1 MSADLLSWLPLV
13 VKLTLTAGIV
23 VTASV
28 IAERVGA
35 LAGALVATL
44 PVTIWPAYVFLS
56 LDHDAAYIA
65 EAALSGLVINAA
77 TGLFLLVYATLAQK
91 HGLFVSLTL
100 SVGCW
105 ISLAVLA
112 RSIGWTLASAGL
124 LNLIVYPACLRLS
137 SAMRTVDMPRLRHA
151 WYDLPMRTFLVCAL
165 MAAILEASNWAG
177 PVLTGVLAVYPIS
190 STSLILI
197 LQPRI
202 GGRAAGA
209 VIANSLWSLF
219 GISFSLAALY
229 LSVVPFGTALSL
241 AAALA
246 IPVVWN
252 LIVWVVHRRAV
263 FTVN

>member
-44 PVTIWPAYVFLS
+44 PVTIWPAYVFIS

-91 HGLFVSLTL
+91 RGLFVSLTL

-112 RSIGWTLASAGL
+112 RSIG
-124 LNLIVYPACLRLS
+124 
-137 SAMRTVDMPRLRHA
+137 
-151 WYDLPMRTFLVCAL
+151 
-165 MAAILEASNWAG
+165 
-177 PVLTGVLAVYPIS
+177 
-190 STSLILI
+190 
-197 LQPRI
+197 
-202 GGRAAGA
+202 
-209 VIANSLWSLF
+209 
-219 GISFSLAALY
+219 
-229 LSVVPFGTALSL
+229 
-241 AAALA
+241 
-246 IPVVWN
+246 
-252 LIVWVVHRRAV
+252 
-263 FTVN
+263 

>member
-1 MSADLLSWLPLV
+1 MSGRRQRPWRMSADLLSWLPLV

-44 PVTIWPAYVFLS
+44 PVTIWPAYVFIS

-91 HGLFVSLTL
+91 RGLFVSLTL

-112 RSIGWTLASAGL
+112 RSIG
-124 LNLIVYPACLRLS
+124 
-137 SAMRTVDMPRLRHA
+137 
-151 WYDLPMRTFLVCAL
+151 
-165 MAAILEASNWAG
+165 
-177 PVLTGVLAVYPIS
+177 
-190 STSLILI
+190 
-197 LQPRI
+197 
-202 GGRAAGA
+202 
-209 VIANSLWSLF
+209 
-219 GISFSLAALY
+219 
-229 LSVVPFGTALSL
+229 
-241 AAALA
+241 
-246 IPVVWN
+246 
-252 LIVWVVHRRAV
+252 
-263 FTVN
+263 